1 MYRSRILIA
10 CFALAHPQER
20 PLSTNSTGTP
30 SGPYHPV
37 HTFVS
42 TGFKHGNNGPCP
54 PLEAVLR
61 RHLGPDLICGR
72 TCG

>member
-1 MYRSRILIA
+1 M
-10 CFALAHPQER
+10 
-20 PLSTNSTGTP
+20 STNSTGTP